1 MLYYNFPTKKIPY
14 SKVER
19 LNISEDEGNLFLR
32 DEIDIDELTTDED
45 IVVVC
50 QTLDGQAYFLTS
62 ETDQKAKRV
71 LKIIEDFFE
80 VKIANEKDDP
90 SEFERIHAQDYSD
103 DFHKITMT
111 CDESSE
117 VIYLNKAE
125 ATAYVTFITEMD
137 VASVLFREAS

>member
-1 MLYYNFPTKKIPY
+1 MLYFNLPSRKLQY

-19 LNISEDEGNLFLR
+19 LNISEDEGDLFLH
-32 DEIDIDELTTDED
+32 DEIDLDELTTDED
-45 IVVVC
+45 IVVVRE
-50 QTLDGQAYFLTS
+50 TMDGQAYFLTS
-62 ETDQKAKRV
+62 ETDQKAKAV
-71 LKIIEDFFE
+71 LKIIEDFFD
-80 VKIANEKDDP
+80 VKIVNEKDDP

-111 CDESSE
+111 CDDSSE
-117 VIYLNKAE
+117 VVYLNKAE

>member
-1 MLYYNFPTKKIPY
+1 MLYYNFPNKKILY

-19 LNISEDEGNLFLR
+19 LSFSEDEGILFLH
-32 DEIDIDELTTDED
+32 DEIDLNELTTDED
-45 IVVVC
+45 IVVARH
-50 QTLDGQAYFLTS
+50 TMDGQAYFLTS
-62 ETDQKAKRV
+62 ETDQKAKAV
-71 LKIIEDFFE
+71 LKIIEDFFD
-80 VKIANEKDDP
+80 VKIVNEKDDP
-90 SEFERIHAQDYSD
+90 SEFERIHTQDYSD

-117 VIYLNKAE
+117 VVYLNKAE